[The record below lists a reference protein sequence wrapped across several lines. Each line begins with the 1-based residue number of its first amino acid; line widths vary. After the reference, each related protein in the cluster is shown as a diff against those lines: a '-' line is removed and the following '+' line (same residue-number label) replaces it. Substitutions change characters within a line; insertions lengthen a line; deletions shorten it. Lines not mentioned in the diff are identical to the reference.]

1 MAASI
6 TMEIENWLCL
16 DDFLLTNSFGNS
28 MHFRDMGSSNY
39 GHLLVRPDERFR
51 STVLVLIF
59 SYVGLDYR
67 SVFMVG

>member
-6 TMEIENWLCL
+6 TMEKENWLCL

-39 GHLLVRPDERFR
+39 GHLLVSSRPDEIFC

-59 SYVGLDYR
+59 SYVRLD
-67 SVFMVG
+67 M